1 MRAAWAL
8 ALLLAGCADCPT
20 CAEPE
25 TAQACVES
33 SAGGESAARESPAA
47 EIRALEDAPRRMAPP
62 GTATVAL
69 LAQGNNA
76 FVARLEM
83 DAGAA
88 VPEHADADE
97 EYIVVLEGRGV
108 ITIDGVQ
115 TEIGPGSTVFM
126 PAGATVS
133 YQNGDAPMIAL
144 QIFAGPASAA
154 TYERWTPL
162 EA

>member
-1 MRAAWAL
+1 MRAAIG
-8 ALLLAGCADCPT
+8 LLLLVGCGSDAALDRT
-20 CAEPE
+20 LA
-25 TAQACVES
+25 TVVEVR
-33 SAGGESAARESPAA
+33 GEATVS
-47 EIRALEDAPRRMAPP
+47 EDA
-62 GTATVAL
+62 VARL
-69 LAQGNNA
+69 GRAAADQELAVSGL
-76 FVARLEM
+76 ARLEM

-154 TYERWTPL
+154 KYERWTPI
-162 EA
+162 EE